1 MLQYFE
7 SSSDYYPPDSD
18 PESGCQPA
26 ARSGCQPAMP
36 QLVQNHT
43 VIPVKVAGLGLNFG
57 NRTGWVSLYLILI
70 DVIAST

>member
-1 MLQYFE
+1 
-7 SSSDYYPPDSD
+7 
-18 PESGCQPA
+18 
-26 ARSGCQPAMP
+26 MP
-36 QLVQNHT
+36 RLAQNHT